1 MMDFTLTD
9 YQKEIQEKARQFAL
23 RELAPG
29 VQERDLSEEFPMD
42 ILKKLGDEGLIGL
55 QFPEEYG
62 GHGNDYLAFIL
73 VVEEL
78 CKVDSA
84 FGIAFAIASTASTG
98 IYLFGTEEQKQ
109 LALPPYF
116 RGEALSCFALTEENA
131 GSDAGAAKSTAV
143 LDGDEYVLNGK
154 KRYITNSAV
163 SDYCMLIANTD
174 PSKGAKGLSA
184 FLVDLKNT
192 PGVSIGHV
200 ENKCGI
206 RSAKVAEIIMEDA
219 RIPKSALI
227 GEEGSGLKYAL
238 TSLNAGRLGVA
249 AQALAIAEGAFDI
262 AKKHIMEREQF
273 GKPIY
278 KNQYIAFRMVDMEVE
293 IDMARLLL
301 YKAVWEQQN
310 GLDFSISASK
320 AKLACS
326 NLAMRVTT
334 DCVQSMGGAGY
345 MREND
350 IERLFRDAK
359 ITQIYEGTNE
369 IQRLIISKSMF
380 R

>member
-29 VQERDLSEEFPMD
+29 VQERDISEEFPMD

-116 RGEALSCFALTEENA
+116 RGDALSCFALTEENA

-184 FLVDLKNT
+184 FLVNLKNT

-219 RIPKSALI
+219 RIPKTMLI

>member
-1 MMDFTLTD
+1 
-9 YQKEIQEKARQFAL
+9 
-23 RELAPG
+23 
-29 VQERDLSEEFPMD
+29 
-42 ILKKLGDEGLIGL
+42 
-55 QFPEEYG
+55 
-62 GHGNDYLAFIL
+62 
-73 VVEEL
+73 
-78 CKVDSA
+78 
-84 FGIAFAIASTASTG
+84 
-98 IYLFGTEEQKQ
+98 
-109 LALPPYF
+109 
-116 RGEALSCFALTEENA
+116 
-131 GSDAGAAKSTAV
+131 
-143 LDGDEYVLNGK
+143 
-154 KRYITNSAV
+154 
-163 SDYCMLIANTD
+163 MLIANTD
-174 PSKGAKGLSA
+174 LSKGSKGLTA
-184 FLVDLKNT
+184 FLVDLKET
-192 PGVSIGHV
+192 PGISIGHI

-238 TSLNAGRLGVA
+238 TSLNAGRIGVA

-278 KNQYIAFRMVDMEVE
+278 KNQFIAFRMVDMETE

-310 GLDFSISASK
+310 GMDFSISASK

-334 DCVQSMGGAGY
+334 DCIQSMGGAGY

-350 IERLFRDAK
+350 VERMFRDAK
-359 ITQIYEGTNE
+359 ITQVYEGTNE
-369 IQRLIISKSMF
+369 IQRLIISKAMF

>member
-62 GHGNDYLAFIL
+62 GHGDDYLAFIL

-116 RGEALSCFALTEENA
+116 RGETLSCFALTEENA

-163 SDYCMLIANTD
+163 TDYCMLIANTD

-192 PGVSIGHV
+192 PGVSIGHI

-262 AKKHIMEREQF
+262 AKKHIIEREQF